1 MLASLTTLCRRKPG
15 TNGWIHM
22 VSFPWGSQSSQ
33 KILETASA
41 VVHSCNPTTQEA
53 GAGLWGHLCLYSETL
68 SHKTKWAEVTEKRKC
83 WLPGS
88 VKHSLCTPSTN
99 LLLFSVYEYVSVSAC
114 GGQKRVPG
122 VLELKLHTVLCH
134 LMGILETKVR
144 SPGIVAR
151 TLNLWVILS
160 LYPA

>member
-1 MLASLTTLCRRKPG
+1 MLASLTTLSKETQTRHKRLNPYG
-15 TNGWIHM
+15 VI
-22 VSFPWGSQSSQ
+22 SLRFPEQS

-41 VVHSCNPTTQEA
+41 VVHSCNPTSQEA
-53 GAGLWGHLCLYSETL
+53 GAGLWGHLCLYSDTL
-68 SHKTKWAEVTEKRKC
+68 SHKTKWAEVTEKRKY
-83 WLPGS
+83 WSPGS
-88 VKHSLCTPSTN
+88 VKHSLRMPSTN

-114 GGQKRVPG
+114 GGQKRALG

-144 SPGIVAR
+144 FPGIAAR
-151 TLNLWVILS
+151 VILS